1 MDPFAISLAV
11 VSGICLGTGLLHLF
25 IGLRRQGT
33 DMRHFTFGLFAVAY
47 SGAVLTGLLM
57 YRATTLPQYLGAD
70 RWSGVFAGVTY
81 IFLIWFV
88 AVYTDVQPLPV
99 LGLLTALF
107 AALIAAHVSRP
118 TLIHGE
124 IMGITF
130 ATLPWGEQVAF
141 LDAAESTWELV
152 FFFTQLLTIAFLF
165 YACIRQFRRGERGEA
180 LTLGVGLVLF
190 VATIVFDILVE
201 SGAVDFVLASDFGFL
216 PLAIVM
222 SIRLSNDVIRTEEEL
237 ARYRREL
244 EARVEQRTSQ
254 LQRANEDLAA
264 LNRIVQTLASVTE
277 LPGALERVS
286 ETVANLFSAQHV
298 YIVLP
303 SAPEAGLQVMVGYQ
317 QGSGPVGA
325 TPLPAPLTETA
336 YFERVLSQAE
346 SLTLSDVQAL
356 PVAGPMRKFV
366 ARQGIQ
372 SAMLVPLVVRGSA
385 IGLLAVATD
394 DSGRVFTPDQVRL
407 AETIAGDVAGAIENA
422 RLFDQAQAAAVS
434 EERGRIAR
442 DLHDSVTQTLYS
454 ASLIAEALPRVW
466 ERNPAE
472 VKGNLT
478 ALVRLI
484 RGALAEMRTLLFE
497 LRPAAVKEASLSRLL
512 HQQADVL
519 TGRTQTPVEVTIQGQ
534 ADPPA
539 EVKVAL
545 YRIAQE
551 ALNNVTKHAGAT
563 QVTVA
568 LQNLPDRVLL
578 TIQDDGRGFD
588 PDSVAPERMGVRIM
602 HERAKSIGAEL
613 VVESAPGQGTRV
625 QVECPAEKES
635 PNEWDQGH
643 PHHAG

>member
-317 QGSGPVGA
+317 QGLGPVGA
-325 TPLPAPLTETA
+325 TPLPAPLTETPSPS
-336 YFERVLSQAE
+336 RTSRRC
-346 SLTLSDVQAL
+346 
-356 PVAGPMRKFV
+356 PW
-366 ARQGIQ
+366 
-372 SAMLVPLVVRGSA
+372 
-385 IGLLAVATD
+385 LA
-394 DSGRVFTPDQVRL
+394 PC
-407 AETIAGDVAGAIENA
+407 
-422 RLFDQAQAAAVS
+422 
-434 EERGRIAR
+434 
-442 DLHDSVTQTLYS
+442 
-454 ASLIAEALPRVW
+454 
-466 ERNPAE
+466 
-472 VKGNLT
+472 
-478 ALVRLI
+478 
-484 RGALAEMRTLLFE
+484 
-497 LRPAAVKEASLSRLL
+497 ASLSPDRGSR
-512 HQQADVL
+512 A
-519 TGRTQTPVEVTIQGQ
+519 PCSY
-534 ADPPA
+534 PWSC
-539 EVKVAL
+539 VAL
-545 YRIAQE
+545 PLDSWPWRPMTVGGSLPRTRSAW
-551 ALNNVTKHAGAT
+551 LRPSPVTW
-563 QVTVA
+563 
-568 LQNLPDRVLL
+568 P
-578 TIQDDGRGFD
+578 GR
-588 PDSVAPERMGVRIM
+588 SRMLDC
-602 HERAKSIGAEL
+602 SIRPRPPPSARSGAE
-613 VVESAPGQGTRV
+613 SPATCTTR
-625 QVECPAEKES
+625 
-635 PNEWDQGH
+635 
-643 PHHAG
+643 